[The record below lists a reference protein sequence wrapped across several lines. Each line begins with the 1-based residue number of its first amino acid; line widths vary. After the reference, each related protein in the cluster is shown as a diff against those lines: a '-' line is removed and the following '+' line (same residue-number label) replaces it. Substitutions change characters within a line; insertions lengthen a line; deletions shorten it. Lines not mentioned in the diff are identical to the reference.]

1 MQNATI
7 KLKLKLKVFCP
18 AFFQKSWRFPK
29 AEPLVARMS
38 ETGVWG
44 RQPPPFNRSK
54 KFFVKLFPKKVCA

>member
-1 MQNATI
+1 MA
-7 KLKLKLKVFCP
+7 KLKVFCP

-44 RQPPPFNRSK
+44 LAPAQTSFRKIFWQPFYK
-54 KFFVKLFPKKVCA
+54 KRLGG